1 MKTVVYIARHGA
13 VVNPKGIIYAREVDV
28 PLSEEG
34 KESVGNLANLILKR
48 EKSLKAIYSSP
59 RLRARSTAKIIADV
73 FKLTKVEISKDLNEV
88 DIPGISRH
96 KLDELE
102 LYPDFYNHPMRGIL
116 PERPENMAKRMS
128 RAISRIVKENNNSVS
143 VAVSHGD
150 PIGFYM
156 WKLRFSND
164 VLPEMSR
171 MQETDYLP
179 KGGAWRV
186 EFNVAA
192 TPVSFEKINC

>member
-1 MKTVVYIARHGA
+1 MKTVVYLTRHGA

-34 KESVGNLANLILKR
+34 KESVSNLANLILKR

-59 RLRARSTAKIIADV
+59 MMRARSTAKIIAGV
-73 FKLTKVEISKDLNEV
+73 FKLTKVAISEDLNEV

-102 LYPDFYNHPMRGIL
+102 LYPDFYNHPIGGIL
-116 PERPENMAKRMS
+116 PEKPENMVQRMS
-128 RAISRIVKENNNSVS
+128 RAISRIVKENNNFVS

-150 PIGFYM
+150 PIGFSM
-156 WKLRFSND
+156 WKLRFPGD

-171 MQETDYLP
+171 MHEADYLP
-179 KGGAWRV
+179 RGGAWRV
-186 EFNVAA
+186 EFDADA
-192 TPVSFEKINC
+192 TPVSFKKINC